1 MTTEI
6 EDLMSAKDY
15 HKEIVKWRQM
25 RNHHH
30 NLLRGAKEKRDKYN
44 QRVKTMIQ
52 EVQTLKDKRNNLN
65 KEIENL
71 KSSRDKYVHV
81 MKQSKVY
88 GRATTYVN
96 AAKQQELFHKKVD
109 STAKKSQDYHF
120 KMEKISDEI
129 TGIRDK
135 ANNSHK
141 EMVELKKKADEYHGN
156 MIDVIEKLQKIK
168 DKYGLEHIDFDEIN
182 KLNIKEVSLTEEE

>member
-71 KSSRDKYVHV
+71 RKLRNS
-81 MKQSKVY
+81 
-88 GRATTYVN
+88 
-96 AAKQQELFHKKVD
+96 
-109 STAKKSQDYHF
+109 
-120 KMEKISDEI
+120 
-129 TGIRDK
+129 
-135 ANNSHK
+135 NNSISK
-141 EMVELKKKADEYHGN
+141 RKIRN
-156 MIDVIEKLQKIK
+156 IEIMLRKLI
-168 DKYGLEHIDFDEIN
+168 
-182 KLNIKEVSLTEEE
+182 